1 MFFVHWL
8 KEVRILP
15 PTCSWHI
22 YDFSADVDVLFL
34 NAIILHQPNDRGV
47 TIANPIESSDCSSQ
61 KEMLWQNCAA
71 CKGIN
76 KSRIKTRRQNNLP
89 SEHGWLKVGSLARD
103 VGSLAFW
110 LSFGVSF
117 PGHLC
122 PKNLFGFVGFS
133 SDFFGPN
140 AVKMLG

>member
-1 MFFVHWL
+1 MTGGSLLRTQLNPQIAQVRKRCFDKTVQL
-8 KEVRILP
+8 VKES
-15 PTCSWHI
+15 T
-22 YDFSADVDVLFL
+22 
-34 NAIILHQPNDRGV
+34 N
-47 TIANPIESSDCSSQ
+47 
-61 KEMLWQNCAA
+61 
-71 CKGIN
+71 
-76 KSRIKTRRQNNLP
+76 SRIKTRRQNNLP
-89 SEHGWLKVGSLARD
+89 SENGWLKVGSLALD